1 MKIFEMP
8 NIEVLTFTA
17 ESIMNVSNVEPT
29 PTPSLPG
36 GTNRLPWG

>member
-8 NIEVLTFTA
+8 NIEVITFTA
-17 ESIMNVSNVEPT
+17 ENIMEVSNTVGTELPT
-29 PTPSLPG
+29 